1 MEATMF
7 AGVGDEAAPTIATA
21 MAETASAGAAQKA
34 TDLKL
39 ETAMQANK
47 ETSTSGAIK
56 IQNAAGVAMGV
67 WAIIAAAGLWY
78 LLRPSVK

>member
-1 MEATMF
+1 MF

-21 MAETASAGAAQKA
+21 MAETASASAAQKA

-39 ETAMQANK
+39 ENAMQANK

-56 IQNAAGVAMGV
+56 VQNAAGITMGV
-67 WAIIAAAGLWY
+67 WAVISAVGLWY
-78 LLRPSVK
+78 LLRPSFK

>member
-21 MAETASAGAAQKA
+21 MAETASASAAQKA

-39 ETAMQANK
+39 ENAMQANK

-56 IQNAAGVAMGV
+56 VQNAAGITMGV
-67 WAIIAAAGLWY
+67 WAVISAVGLWY
-78 LLRPSVK
+78 LLRPSFK

>member
-21 MAETASAGAAQKA
+21 MAETASASAAQKA

-39 ETAMQANK
+39 ENAMQANK

-56 IQNAAGVAMGV
+56 VQNAAGMTMGV
-67 WAIIAAAGLWY
+67 WAVISAVGLWY
-78 LLRPSVK
+78 LLRPSFK

>member
-21 MAETASAGAAQKA
+21 LAETASASAAQKA

-39 ETAMQANK
+39 ENAMQANK

-56 IQNAAGVAMGV
+56 VQNAAGITMGV
-67 WAIIAAAGLWY
+67 WAVISAVGLWY
-78 LLRPSVK
+78 LLRPSFK

>member
-39 ETAMQANK
+39 ENAMQTNK

-56 IQNAAGVAMGV
+56 VQNAAGMTMGV
-67 WAIIAAAGLWY
+67 WAVISAVGLWY
-78 LLRPSVK
+78 LLRPSFK